1 MTSEKRNIWG
11 WAFYDWANSA
21 FATTVMAGFF
31 PVFFKQYWSIGA
43 DVNTSTAML
52 AYANSAASLIV
63 ALMGPIL
70 GAAAD
75 SGSRRKRLLVFFA
88 YLGVLMTACLFLV
101 DKGQWGWAAFF
112 YCMGIVGF
120 SGSNIFYDSLL
131 PGVAGPDKVDRVS
144 GLGFGLGYLGG
155 GLLFLINVIMTQQ
168 PELFGLA
175 NAGEAVRW
183 SFLSVALWWGLFTL
197 VTIIW
202 VDEQK
207 NGEAVTLGHAL
218 RQGFRQ
224 FSITFAHIREYKP
237 VLMFLLAYWLYIDG
251 VDTIVRMAVDYGL
264 SIGFKDSDLI
274 LALLITQFVAFP
286 SAILYTRLGE
296 RWDVKKAIQLAIVVY
311 IGVTLWATQMDS
323 EIEFYTLAVVIGL
336 VQGGIQALSR
346 SYYSRLI
353 PADRAGEFYG
363 FYNMIGK
370 FAAIIGPLLIGT
382 IAIAVRHALMPADPT
397 AEQIVEVGLSAS
409 RWSIGSVV
417 VLFVAGGGL
426 LWTIKEE

>member
-1 MTSEKRNIWG
+1 MEEM
-11 WAFYDWANSA
+11 
-21 FATTVMAGFF
+21 V
-31 PVFFKQYWSIGA
+31 
-43 DVNTSTAML
+43 
-52 AYANSAASLIV
+52 
-63 ALMGPIL
+63 
-70 GAAAD
+70 
-75 SGSRRKRLLVFFA
+75 
-88 YLGVLMTACLFLV
+88 
-101 DKGQWGWAAFF
+101 
-112 YCMGIVGF
+112 
-120 SGSNIFYDSLL
+120 
-131 PGVAGPDKVDRVS
+131 
-144 GLGFGLGYLGG
+144 
-155 GLLFLINVIMTQQ
+155 LLFLINVIMTQQ

-264 SIGFKDSDLI
+264 SIGFKDRDLI

-323 EIEFYTLAVVIGL
+323 AIEFYTLAVVIGL

>member
-1 MTSEKRNIWG
+1 
-11 WAFYDWANSA
+11 
-21 FATTVMAGFF
+21 
-31 PVFFKQYWSIGA
+31 
-43 DVNTSTAML
+43 
-52 AYANSAASLIV
+52 
-63 ALMGPIL
+63 
-70 GAAAD
+70 
-75 SGSRRKRLLVFFA
+75 
-88 YLGVLMTACLFLV
+88 
-101 DKGQWGWAAFF
+101 
-112 YCMGIVGF
+112 
-120 SGSNIFYDSLL
+120 
-131 PGVAGPDKVDRVS
+131 
-144 GLGFGLGYLGG
+144 
-155 GLLFLINVIMTQQ
+155 
-168 PELFGLA
+168 
-175 NAGEAVRW
+175 
-183 SFLSVALWWGLFTL
+183 
-197 VTIIW
+197 
-202 VDEQK
+202 
-207 NGEAVTLGHAL
+207 
-218 RQGFRQ
+218 
-224 FSITFAHIREYKP
+224 

-264 SIGFKDSDLI
+264 SIGFKDRDLI

-323 EIEFYTLAVVIGL
+323 AIEFYTLAVVIGL